1 METLGC
7 CEDCGSPRSSPTQL
21 SVVTA
26 EEQCS
31 DGVRERLL
39 LHWVNSLPLTKC
51 LLVEELRDL
60 RFGDVLFE
68 VVQWLQSN
76 SSDEGAT
83 CEPSTESDPFASD
96 VVVERIRRVVQF
108 AASECRSQ
116 DEDAMYVVNDAECV
130 ARVMEGRSDAIC
142 AVLTVLKRLSIQRIQ
157 QQQSSD
163 DARDALH
170 RRRVQEEMIKH
181 SLQQLRSPPK
191 VTEEMHVVN
200 EWLTRVGLDP
210 KKAANCGVLHDSMR
224 NGSLLCSLLIQ
235 VLKST
240 SFPFFKT
247 PRTLTEMRENI
258 SKAFEKL
265 GELPGGQIPPCY
277 LTASAEQAVLIGDRQ
292 VNYGI
297 LWHLWQLFYEN
308 RTTKSP
314 ASGAVHESSTI
325 HPRPEEKKGLE
336 TEGPSPV
343 HPSPLLLD
351 IPAVALGGH
360 GKFAVKDDQGTS
372 VQVKLH
378 ESFARRLAW
387 SESDPQD
394 DDDDLFP
401 VPKAPFSSPVY
412 SESFHHESSVAFEY
426 ELNHQDMDILPVRTE
441 LSAAVLPSKPGHE
454 FAQRAPSIALSELSG
469 DDTATVVPA
478 KMTNRSSDKGLIE
491 PSPIKSSTAQAHLTS
506 SSREPVEEILS
517 WLKRLDINLKSA
529 SALHDP
535 SATLTEFQSGVLLC
549 CIVEKVELMRSI
561 PGITRPSGKQ
571 SLSKASTLH
580 NITKALAILQQ
591 KKTMPLHL
599 LRRADAVYAGD
610 RAVILQLLLQIR
622 KAYGHHHHVPP
633 RRPKQ
638 HPSAA

>member
-1 METLGC
+1 
-7 CEDCGSPRSSPTQL
+7 
-21 SVVTA
+21 
-26 EEQCS
+26 
-31 DGVRERLL
+31 
-39 LHWVNSLPLTKC
+39 
-51 LLVEELRDL
+51 
-60 RFGDVLFE
+60 
-68 VVQWLQSN
+68 
-76 SSDEGAT
+76 
-83 CEPSTESDPFASD
+83 
-96 VVVERIRRVVQF
+96 
-108 AASECRSQ
+108 
-116 DEDAMYVVNDAECV
+116 
-130 ARVMEGRSDAIC
+130 
-142 AVLTVLKRLSIQRIQ
+142 
-157 QQQSSD
+157 
-163 DARDALH
+163 
-170 RRRVQEEMIKH
+170 
-181 SLQQLRSPPK
+181 
-191 VTEEMHVVN
+191 MHVVN

-571 SLSKASTLH
+571 SLSKASSLH

>member
-372 VQVKLH
+372 VQVKLY

-549 CIVEKVELMRSI
+549 CIVEKVELMRSM